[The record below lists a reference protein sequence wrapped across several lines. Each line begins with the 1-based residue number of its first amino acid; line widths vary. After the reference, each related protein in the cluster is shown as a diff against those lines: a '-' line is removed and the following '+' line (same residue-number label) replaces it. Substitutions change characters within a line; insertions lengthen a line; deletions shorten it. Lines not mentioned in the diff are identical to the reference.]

1 MLILCWPALGKC
13 RNGTISTFLSCWY
26 YVEIMLRSCWPVP
39 APAALGKCKRGT
51 ISTFPSC
58 WYYVDQCWRRLHW
71 PKIKGG
77 KILCSCWKFECV
89 TCCVQNLGKNGV
101 ENFLQ
106 RHEKKLLEASTLGK
120 IWVAASVLLAHYCL
134 QACANNWVWNE
145 TAEIVA
151 LILGLNLLILL
162 KMCDL
167 LKNQLSWITALSLI
181 SWACVSGQKAK
192 VGNGLGWPRQFSLSS
207 VLPPLGLSS
216 SQVLNPHPLGR
227 WTWTTSLHTTT
238 GDWRLVTS
246 FIRSSAFV
254 LVICLILFE
263 EWVAKMV

>member
-1 MLILCWPALGKC
+1 MRK
-13 RNGTISTFLSCWY
+13 N
-26 YVEIMLRSCWPVP
+26 
-39 APAALGKCKRGT
+39 
-51 ISTFPSC
+51 
-58 WYYVDQCWRRLHW
+58 
-71 PKIKGG
+71 
-77 KILCSCWKFECV
+77 CWKPQPWERSGSLLQFFLLTTV
-89 TCCVQNLGKNGV
+89 FKLG
-101 ENFLQ
+101 
-106 RHEKKLLEASTLGK
+106 
-120 IWVAASVLLAHYCL
+120 
-134 QACANNWVWNE
+134 ACANNWVWNE

-216 SQVLNPHPLGR
+216 SQVLYPHPLGR

-254 LVICLILFE
+254 LVVCLILFE
-263 EWVAKMV
+263 EWVAKMVWSFSKRRTMLTKGELDPGCCFFDLSFQEIHRFLRFKKMEP